1 MSDRAAP
8 LRKIIGWRL
17 EALAYDA
24 VSAVARLFP
33 VEWVSAAGG
42 YLMRRLGPRSKSARI
57 VARNIDLAFPDLE
70 PEARARLIAEQ
81 WDNLG
86 RTFFEF
92 PLTDRLTPASGRVE
106 VVGRER
112 LLAIAASGRPAIL
125 ISGHFANWEVMAA
138 AIVEAGVPARVT
150 YRAANNP
157 YFDRRI
163 IETRAR
169 YGVRMFAPKGGLG
182 SRDLIE
188 TLQKGESVT
197 FLNDQKF
204 NNGVPAPFFGRTVH
218 TAGAS
223 TRIALKFGAIL
234 QPMSVQR
241 LPGARFR
248 VVVAEPIALEA
259 TGDRERDVREGVAK
273 INAFV
278 EARVRERPAE
288 WFWVHKRWPDAD
300 YAEASAPT
308 GEAQAPAASSPSLRQ
323 GPA

>member
-1 MSDRAAP
+1 MAEKRASLGRDLA
-8 LRKIIGWRL
+8 WRL
-17 EALAYDA
+17 EALGFD
-24 VSAVARLFP
+24 VLSAVVRLFP
-33 VEWVSAAGG
+33 VEWVSGVGG
-42 YLMRRLGPRSKSARI
+42 RLFRWLGPLTPSAKI
-57 VARNIDLAFPDLE
+57 AERNIDIAFPDLQ
-70 PEARARLIAEQ
+70 PADRKALLAAQ

-92 PLTDRLTPASGRVE
+92 PLTDRLTPATGRVE

-112 LLAIAASGRPAIL
+112 LLAIARSGKPAIL

-138 AIVEAGVPARVT
+138 AIVDAGVRARVT

-157 YFDRRI
+157 YIDRRI
-163 IETRAR
+163 IEARAR

-188 TLQKGESVT
+188 TLHKGESVT

-204 NNGVPAPFFGRTVH
+204 NKGVPAPFFGRTVH

-223 TRIALKFGAIL
+223 TRIALKFGAVM

-241 LPGARFR
+241 LSRARFR
-248 VVVAEPIALEA
+248 VVMGEPLALVN
-259 TGDRERDVREGVAK
+259 TGDREKDIEAGVRQ

-278 EARVRERPAE
+278 ERCVRERPSE
-288 WFWVHKRWPDAD
+288 WFWVHKRWPR
-300 YAEASAPT
+300 EAYTS
-308 GEAQAPAASSPSLRQ
+308 
-323 GPA
+323 

>member
-1 MSDRAAP
+1 MSDRRPSFGRDLA
-8 LRKIIGWRL
+8 WRL
-17 EALAYDA
+17 EAALYDGA
-24 VSAVARLFP
+24 RALVRLFP
-33 VEWVSAAGG
+33 VASVSAVGG
-42 YLMRRLGPRSKSARI
+42 WLFRKLGPLTPSARI
-57 VARNIDLAFPDLE
+57 AERNIDIAFPELDGD
-70 PEARARLIAEQ
+70 ARAKLLDQQ

-86 RTFFEF
+86 RFFFEF

-112 LLAIAASGRPAIL
+112 LTAIAKSGKPAIL

-138 AIVEAGVPARVT
+138 AIADAGVPARVT

-157 YFDRRI
+157 YFDKRI
-163 IETRAR
+163 IQARAR
-169 YGVRMFAPKGGLG
+169 YGVKMFAPKGGMG

-188 TLQKGESVT
+188 TLKKGESVT

-204 NNGVPAPFFGRTVH
+204 NQGVPAPFFGRTVH

-223 TRIALKFGAIL
+223 TRMALKFGAVM

-248 VVVAEPIALEA
+248 VVIAEPIVLQN
-259 TGDRERDVREGVAK
+259 TGDREKDVEAGVRQ

-288 WFWVHKRWPDAD
+288 WFWVHKRWPREE
-300 YAEASAPT
+300 YQKS
-308 GEAQAPAASSPSLRQ
+308 
-323 GPA
+323 

>member
-1 MSDRAAP
+1 MSDQRPSLARDLA
-8 LRKIIGWRL
+8 WRL
-17 EALAYDA
+17 EALAFDLT
-24 VSAVARLFP
+24 SAVARLFP

-42 YLMRRLGPRSKSARI
+42 WLFRRLGPLTPSARI
-57 VARNIDLAFPDLE
+57 VSRNIDLAFPDLD
-70 PEARARLIAEQ
+70 PAARARLLDAQ

-92 PLTDRLTPASGRVE
+92 PLTDHLTPAKGRVE
-106 VVGRER
+106 VVGREK
-112 LLAIAASGRPAIL
+112 LLAIARSGKPAIL

-138 AIVEAGVPARVT
+138 AIVDAGVPARVT

-157 YFDRRI
+157 YIDKRI
-163 IETRAR
+163 IDARAR
-169 YGVRMFAPKGGLG
+169 YGVRMFAPKGGMG
-182 SRDLIE
+182 SRDLID

-204 NNGVPAPFFGRTVH
+204 NKGVAAPFFGHTVH

-223 TRIALKFGAIL
+223 TRIALKFGAVM

-248 VVVAEPIALEA
+248 VVMGEPFALA
-259 TGDRERDVREGVAK
+259 HTGDRDADVTAGVRQ

-288 WFWVHKRWPDAD
+288 WFWVHKRWPRDE
-300 YAEASAPT
+300 YQP
-308 GEAQAPAASSPSLRQ
+308 
-323 GPA
+323 

>member
-1 MSDRAAP
+1 VSDQRPSLARDLA
-8 LRKIIGWRL
+8 WRL
-17 EALAYDA
+17 EALAFDLT
-24 VSAVARLFP
+24 SAVARLFP

-42 YLMRRLGPRSKSARI
+42 WLFRRLGPLTPSARM
-57 VARNIDLAFPDLE
+57 VSRNIDLAFPALD
-70 PEARARLIAEQ
+70 PAARARLLDAQ

-92 PLTDRLTPASGRVE
+92 PMTDHLTPAKGRVE
-106 VVGRER
+106 VVGREK
-112 LLAIAASGRPAIL
+112 LLAIAQSGKPAIL

-138 AIVEAGVPARVT
+138 AIVDAGVPARVT

-157 YFDRRI
+157 YIDKRI
-163 IETRAR
+163 IEARAR

-182 SRDLIE
+182 SRDLID
-188 TLQKGESVT
+188 TLRKGESVT

-204 NNGVPAPFFGRTVH
+204 NKGVAAPFFGHTVH

-223 TRIALKFGAIL
+223 TRIALKFGAVM

-248 VVVAEPIALEA
+248 VVMGEPFALA
-259 TGDRERDVREGVAK
+259 HTGDRDADVTAGVRQ

-288 WFWVHKRWPDAD
+288 WFWVHKRWPRDE
-300 YAEASAPT
+300 Y
-308 GEAQAPAASSPSLRQ
+308 QR
-323 GPA
+323 

>member
-1 MSDRAAP
+1 VIVSDHPPSFIRD
-8 LRKIIGWRL
+8 LTWRL
-17 EALAYDA
+17 EVLGYD
-24 VSAVARLFP
+24 VLSAVVRLFP
-33 VEWVSAAGG
+33 IEWISALGG
-42 YLMRRLGPRSKSARI
+42 AIFRWLGPVTPSARI
-57 VARNIDLAFPDLE
+57 AERNVDLAFPDLD
-70 PEARARLIAEQ
+70 PAARATLMRDQ

-86 RTFFEF
+86 RFFFEF
-92 PLTDRLTPASGRVE
+92 PMTDQLTPAKGRVE

-112 LLAIAASGRPAIL
+112 LLAIARSGKPAIL

-138 AIVEAGVPARVT
+138 AIADAGVPARVT

-157 YFDRRI
+157 YFDKRI
-163 IETRAR
+163 IQARAR
-169 YGVRMFAPKGGLG
+169 YGVKMFAPKGGMG

-188 TLQKGESVT
+188 TLKKGESVT

-204 NNGVPAPFFGRTVH
+204 NQGVPAPFFGRTVH

-223 TRIALKFGAIL
+223 TRMALKFGAVM

-248 VVVAEPIALEA
+248 VVIAEPIVLQN
-259 TGDRERDVREGVAK
+259 TGDREKDVEAGVRQ

-288 WFWVHKRWPDAD
+288 WFWVHKRWPREE
-300 YAEASAPT
+300 YQKS
-308 GEAQAPAASSPSLRQ
+308 
-323 GPA
+323 

>member
-1 MSDRAAP
+1 MSDRRPSFGRDLA
-8 LRKIIGWRL
+8 WRL
-17 EALAYDA
+17 EAALYDGA
-24 VSAVARLFP
+24 RALVRLFP
-33 VEWVSAAGG
+33 VASVSAVGG
-42 YLMRRLGPRSKSARI
+42 WLFRKLGPLTPSARI
-57 VARNIDLAFPDLE
+57 AERNIDIAFPELDGD
-70 PEARARLIAEQ
+70 ARAKLLDQQ

-86 RTFFEF
+86 RFFFEF

-112 LLAIAASGRPAIL
+112 LTAIAKSGKPAIL

-138 AIVEAGVPARVT
+138 AIADAGVPARVT

-157 YFDRRI
+157 YFDKRI

-169 YGVRMFAPKGGLG
+169 YGVKMFAPKGGMG

-188 TLQKGESVT
+188 TLKKGESVT

-204 NNGVPAPFFGRTVH
+204 NKGVPAPFFGRIVH

-223 TRIALKFGAIL
+223 TRMALKFGAVM
-234 QPMSVQR
+234 QPMSVER

-248 VVVAEPIALEA
+248 VVVAEPIPLQN
-259 TGDRERDVREGVAK
+259 TGDREADVEAGVRR
-273 INAFV
+273 INAFI

-288 WFWVHKRWPDAD
+288 WFWVHKRWPREEYAD
-300 YAEASAPT
+300 
-308 GEAQAPAASSPSLRQ
+308 R
-323 GPA
+323 